1 MPVCVFF
8 LLDKDIYIFSAIFAS
23 ALIWLKNVEVL
34 EGTSVPENMEASA
47 SNSVNLVSDSNI
59 DWDSDN
65 NDIARFNYCQVANT
79 YSGGLRVALF
89 YMLCAQKLSQMHSR
103 LLGMV

>member
-79 YSGGLRVALF
+79 CIFILYSCGLKVALF
-89 YMLCAQKLSQMHSR
+89 YMLCAQKL
-103 LLGMV
+103 

>member
-34 EGTSVPENMEASA
+34 EGTSVPENMAASA

-65 NDIARFNYCQVANT
+65 NDIARFNYCWVANT
-79 YSGGLRVALF
+79 CISFVFMWFKSCIVLHALCTETF
-89 YMLCAQKLSQMHSR
+89 TDAQ
-103 LLGMV
+103 